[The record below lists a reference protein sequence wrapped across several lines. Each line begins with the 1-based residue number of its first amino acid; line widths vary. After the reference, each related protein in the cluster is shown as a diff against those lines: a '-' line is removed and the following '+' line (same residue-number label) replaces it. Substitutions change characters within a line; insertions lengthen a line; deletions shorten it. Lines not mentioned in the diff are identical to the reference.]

1 MANRKKGGAA
11 HRSFLAL
18 PRLRAGHGLQAPVT
32 SQWTENDR
40 ALALISR
47 SIDVLNSAEKGHS
60 IPDIFSQSIQFEF
73 DLGIGN
79 ARAVEQW
86 QGLLATLLLAGAGGQ
101 ARVRPLDMDALGD
114 APFARIFRAVA
125 ARRGIEGM
133 TLFELRRTDG
143 SWGAV
148 AFRFAGMPTMLC
160 PAAEI
165 RGPFVVD
172 DPWLRQTERG
182 WTFDAPLALV
192 DDPRY
197 GERRLALRN
206 EIYALATR
214 EIPARENR
222 DGLQMIRLRAFFE
235 FLSRGGD
242 GISPYPVNA
251 EVRAA
256 LFTQDAAAAR
266 PSSLV
271 FTDRICLLREG
282 NAYNRIHACA
292 VETMRIFTG
301 AQDSG
306 WRALLPLRR
315 AFAERELDKLRAGT
329 LRVRLRWHNGAVE
342 AELQDEGDRVLES
355 RLYRIQ
361 DLVNYA
367 RHRNAPQTAV
377 WPPKAL
383 EGWNRYYL
391 LRYDDGNALPLAV
404 QALEMNAGPTDLA
417 LLPRMPR
424 GLAFSLEGEEM
435 GVLLCEYETMVNPR
449 ARAFTLGFD
458 FGTTGTTAYKCD
470 AASGTVTPVSFEEDG
485 ALFLFGREEGADVA
499 LTANLVCE
507 HIAARATHFTLLR
520 QKGEADAGA
529 LLGATIP
536 FVTSAA
542 FNPELVRDVSD
553 DLKWGTLSADKVR
566 ANLFLEQYL
575 MMCLWHACR
584 CGAASISWRASYPLS
599 MHGRLQEE
607 FIAKVQTLTAGLC
620 THCYRMPYETYFCSE
635 SEAVGFMMMD
645 NAIQSRF
652 LRGVTIN
659 DETGFFCL
667 DIGGGSTDFSLW
679 QHRRPLM
686 QASLRW
692 AGNAILCE
700 SVTREN
706 HGEGCAP
713 REEIIDSFFATG
725 GDGRRDALAE
735 PLRQGRFD
743 EFRRVWNV
751 LVDEITDAMK
761 GVRRTAEPLAGYLN
775 IVRFNLYMLLFF
787 AGRMVGK
794 ALEAGCRVGMQG
806 APLPVC
812 VLGNGAK
819 MMTLLYNDVER
830 IQRST
835 PDGGME
841 SVVQERCNP
850 ARYEEE
856 MGRFLRVFKAGCATE
871 GFEAVIIE
879 PFMPKQEAARGLAL
893 APEAFLSRRARQDLA
908 EQDAWP
914 AQSAYEREANGV
926 VCQTMTDDFRALL
939 SDSFLALR
947 AALTTEEE
955 LRAFLASLFPQPE
968 GDDRYQASA
977 YFRSI
982 WGQCLRQNPEPT
994 LPGQPLPARDTV
1006 SGRFVEA
1013 LAAMNRMMRAGQS
1026 A

>member
-266 PSSLV
+266 PSSPV

-329 LRVRLRWHNGAVE
+329 LRVATKFPH
-342 AELQDEGDRVLES
+342 
-355 RLYRIQ
+355 I
-361 DLVNYA
+361 
-367 RHRNAPQTAV
+367 
-377 WPPKAL
+377 
-383 EGWNRYYL
+383 
-391 LRYDDGNALPLAV
+391 
-404 QALEMNAGPTDLA
+404 
-417 LLPRMPR
+417 
-424 GLAFSLEGEEM
+424 
-435 GVLLCEYETMVNPR
+435 
-449 ARAFTLGFD
+449 
-458 FGTTGTTAYKCD
+458 
-470 AASGTVTPVSFEEDG
+470 ASGYYASRSRDIDLIKLNGSIEIAPVLGMS
-485 ALFLFGREEGADVA
+485 DVIVDIVE
-499 LTANLVCE
+499 TGK
-507 HIAARATHFTLLR
+507 TLL
-520 QKGEADAGA
+520 E
-529 LLGATIP
+529 
-536 FVTSAA
+536 
-542 FNPELVRDVSD
+542 N
-553 DLKWGTLSADKVR
+553 DLR
-566 ANLFLEQYL
+566 
-575 MMCLWHACR
+575 
-584 CGAASISWRASYPLS
+584 
-599 MHGRLQEE
+599 
-607 FIAKVQTLTAGLC
+607 
-620 THCYRMPYETYFCSE
+620 PYETVAEISARLIANKASY
-635 SEAVGFMMMD
+635 
-645 NAIQSRF
+645 RF
-652 LRGVTIN
+652 KYDRVKQL
-659 DETGFFCL
+659 
-667 DIGGGSTDFSLW
+667 
-679 QHRRPLM
+679 
-686 QASLRW
+686 AS
-692 AGNAILCE
+692 
-700 SVTREN
+700 
-706 HGEGCAP
+706 
-713 REEIIDSFFATG
+713 
-725 GDGRRDALAE
+725 ALAGE
-735 PLRQGRFD
+735 MEG
-743 EFRRVWNV
+743 
-751 LVDEITDAMK
+751 EI
-761 GVRRTAEPLAGYLN
+761 
-775 IVRFNLYMLLFF
+775 
-787 AGRMVGK
+787 
-794 ALEAGCRVGMQG
+794 
-806 APLPVC
+806 
-812 VLGNGAK
+812 
-819 MMTLLYNDVER
+819 
-830 IQRST
+830 
-835 PDGGME
+835 
-841 SVVQERCNP
+841 
-850 ARYEEE
+850 
-856 MGRFLRVFKAGCATE
+856 
-871 GFEAVIIE
+871 
-879 PFMPKQEAARGLAL
+879 
-893 APEAFLSRRARQDLA
+893 
-908 EQDAWP
+908 
-914 AQSAYEREANGV
+914 
-926 VCQTMTDDFRALL
+926 
-939 SDSFLALR
+939 
-947 AALTTEEE
+947 
-955 LRAFLASLFPQPE
+955 
-968 GDDRYQASA
+968 
-977 YFRSI
+977 
-982 WGQCLRQNPEPT
+982 
-994 LPGQPLPARDTV
+994 
-1006 SGRFVEA
+1006 
-1013 LAAMNRMMRAGQS
+1013 
-1026 A
+1026 